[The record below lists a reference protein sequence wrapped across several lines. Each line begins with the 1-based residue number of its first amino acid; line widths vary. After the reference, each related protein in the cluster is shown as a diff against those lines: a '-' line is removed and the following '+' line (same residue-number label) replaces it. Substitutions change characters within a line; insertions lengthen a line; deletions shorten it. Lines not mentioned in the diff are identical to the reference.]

1 MNRAAEV
8 RRTAPSV
15 PGYTRWEPQKKNRD
29 RGEQEKVQSNN
40 GCKVSKCNE
49 KCKSAHSEISINST
63 QDQSREGHSQ
73 VQFSKNAEKDRDSLQ
88 SSNWKTAYHKEISKR
103 LTATSHQKQQKPER
117 SGKTSKVLK
126 TPPDNNNKKPKPY
139 QTTILHTAKV
149 AFKRESR
156 VTPFLDEQKLSD
168 LTASRSAFQERS
180 SSDWK
185 QPIQAVILIY
195 MKRQKAPATLI
206 I

>member
-88 SSNWKTAYHKEISKR
+88 SSNRKTAYHKEISKR

-117 SGKTSKVLK
+117 SG
-126 TPPDNNNKKPKPY
+126 
-139 QTTILHTAKV
+139 IL
-149 AFKRESR
+149 R
-156 VTPFLDEQKLSD
+156 V
-168 LTASRSAFQERS
+168 ERGP
-180 SSDWK
+180 
-185 QPIQAVILIY
+185 QRAE
-195 MKRQKAPATLI
+195 MLI
-206 I
+206 INPNVGLHIEFIFVNAFWPSHKLFSLPVFPQ